1 MNVVAEGDLK
11 TAKAEAGAFFLLY
24 MIHLLCV

>member
-11 TAKAEAGAFFLLY
+11 TAKAEASAFFLMY
-24 MIHLLCV
+24 MIHLCV